1 MENNVMKDTKKQFS
15 KIGLVLFLG
24 TLLIFGVQI
33 LSYAIAANV
42 PAVASNGNLSFLVGM
57 MPMYIIAYPIIFL
70 MFKKV
75 PVQISGEKK
84 KMRPLHFVAAFFM
97 CYTATYLC
105 NFLGNIVTAI
115 IGAIKQ
121 SPVDNVMLNITSNI
135 HPAVNFLVIVICAPI
150 MEELLFRK
158 SVIDRTAKYGEGVS
172 IVFSGLL
179 FGLFHGNLIQF
190 GYAFLLGVF
199 FGFIY
204 IKTKNIVYTIL
215 LHMIINFFGSFI
227 GSVVLEVSNYTE
239 ILNATTA
246 GATEAE
252 LMTVMMDNMGGLA
265 ILFLYFIFLI
275 GGIIAGTIIFFVNK
289 KKFRLTAGEMT
300 IEKGQRFKTIILNLG
315 VILYS
320 IFWIVQIILQLAA

>member
-1 MENNVMKDTKKQFS
+1 M
-15 KIGLVLFLG
+15 
-24 TLLIFGVQI
+24 
-33 LSYAIAANV
+33 
-42 PAVASNGNLSFLVGM
+42 
-57 MPMYIIAYPIIFL
+57 
-70 MFKKV
+70 
-75 PVQISGEKK
+75 
-84 KMRPLHFVAAFFM
+84 
-97 CYTATYLC
+97 
-105 NFLGNIVTAI
+105 
-115 IGAIKQ
+115 
-121 SPVDNVMLNITSNI
+121 
-135 HPAVNFLVIVICAPI
+135 
-150 MEELLFRK
+150 FRK

-289 KKFRLTAGEMT
+289 KKFRLTAGEIT